1 VISPH
6 NRTFPRYFN
15 LGRLTKTFI
24 NQTIGGGGGKS
35 NSKNKQDVYL
45 NISSPYPGYWF
56 SAAFI
61 DSNDQKVKPDLLRSN
76 CSFYLTSSINLWQ
89 LNDTLVLYP
98 NRTQASNEHAMFKT
112 YKYMSGT
119 TMAPLIIE
127 LNFLQNQ
134 TQQQQQPA
142 QNCSL
147 TALLRQSAFPDMTQF
162 KNNNDYALCQA
173 ADQALDTKKCRVQID
188 YPLVD
193 TWHYLAISSNCNY
206 TIDVK
211 NLESECL
218 AQLNTNLTIM
228 NMSSNAWVINLTK
241 NKKKKLLELGR
252 FGNFP

>member
-1 VISPH
+1 MISPH

-15 LGRLTKTFI
+15 LGRLTKTFV
-24 NQTIGGGGGKS
+24 NQTLGGGGS
-35 NSKNKQDVYL
+35 PNSNKQDVYL
-45 NISSPYPGYWF
+45 NISSPYAGYWF

-98 NRTQASNEHAMFKT
+98 NRTQSSSEHAMFKT
-112 YKYMSGT
+112 YKYMSVDAGE
-119 TMAPLIIE
+119 PLVIE

-134 TQQQQQPA
+134 TSNQ

-162 KNNNDYALCQA
+162 KNNNDYAICNQNQT
-173 ADQALDTKKCRVQID
+173 DIKCRVKIE
-188 YPLVD
+188 YPLVN

-218 AQLNTNLTIM
+218 AQFNTNTTM
-228 NMSSNAWVINLTK
+228 MANSSQFWV
-241 NKKKKLLELGR
+241 
-252 FGNFP
+252 NF

>member
-1 VISPH
+1 MISPH

-89 LNDTLVLYP
+89 LNDTIVLYP
-98 NRTQASNEHAMFKT
+98 NRTQDSSEHAMFKT
-112 YKYMSGT
+112 YKYMSAT
-119 TMAPLIIE
+119 TATPLVIE
-127 LNFLQNQ
+127 LNFPQSQ
-134 TQQQQQPA
+134 TQQQ

-162 KNNNDYALCQA
+162 KNNNDYAFCQA
-173 ADQALDTKKCRVQID
+173 STAKKCRVEID

-193 TWHYLAISSNCNY
+193 TWHYLAVSSSCNY

-218 AQLNTNLTIM
+218 AQLNTNLTATM
-228 NMSSNAWVINLTK
+228 NMSTSAWVIVFETIKIL
-241 NKKKKLLELGR
+241 KLIHSKWSPIR
-252 FGNFP
+252 T

>member
-1 VISPH
+1 MISPH

-24 NQTIGGGGGKS
+24 NQTIGGGSRANVNAHS
-35 NSKNKQDVYL
+35 NNKQDVYL
-45 NISSPYPGYWF
+45 NISSPYAGYWF

-98 NRTQASNEHAMFKT
+98 NRTQSSSEHVMFKT
-112 YKYMSGT
+112 YKYMSVE
-119 TMAPLIIE
+119 ARVPLVIE

-134 TQQQQQPA
+134 TSTQ

-162 KNNNDYALCQA
+162 KNNNDYAICNQE
-173 ADQALDTKKCRVQID
+173 KKCRVEIE
-188 YPLVD
+188 YPLVN
-193 TWHYLAISSNCNY
+193 TWHYLAVSSNCNY
-206 TIDVK
+206 TIDIK

-218 AQLNTNLTIM
+218 AQFNNVNETATNTSQT
-228 NMSSNAWVINLTK
+228 WVK
-241 NKKKKLLELGR
+241 QKKTTC
-252 FGNFP
+252 F